1 MEEELYD
8 EWASME
14 RENFR
19 EMYLA
24 VLDRLSE
31 NYVFSNQCTPAAR
44 LCEEMLEKDDCREDI
59 HRRLMLCYYR
69 MGCRDKALRQFKK
82 CLKALK
88 AELEVEPTK
97 PTRLLYDEIRNDR
110 VSPSNLKL

>member
-44 LCEEMLEKDDCREDI
+44 LCEEILEKDDCREDI

-82 CLKALK
+82 CSEILK

-97 PTRLLYDEIRNDR
+97 PTRQLYDEIRNDR
-110 VSPSNLKL
+110 VSPSH